1 MTDPFDSLRRD
12 RGFTAPDPRFRTDLL
27 ARLEHALVT
36 DEPTIDPPFHPTF
49 EPMEITMPADQR
61 PSPTRLALIVG
72 GVVAAIVLL
81 VTLILLRNDD
91 AADPASDST
100 ETVTSSPSTSPPST
114 EVPTTTVAPLT
125 DAEIAEAGF
134 LTTAEIGGGYAPLPS
149 ATFVF
154 DLRTP
159 GGPGAADPACEP
171 FLPSVFE
178 SAARPAT
185 VRIKGY
191 QAPGAGQQMY
201 VAVFPEQTDA
211 EAMMAAVA
219 DPTFPACMAAIV
231 SEAYS
236 QSDTDVVTNRTP
248 LVPEPPRP
256 LTSVGD
262 EMTVLAFK
270 GSYDLGGSTWADEG
284 LIPFVRVGRAVFWM
298 NPNSARTPANTD
310 GYSDELLQAALTVAA
325 EQLREAQSG

>member
-27 ARLEHALVT
+27 ARLEHALVM

-49 EPMEITMPADQR
+49 EPMEITMPADHR
-61 PSPTRLALIVG
+61 PSRTRLAFIG
-72 GVVAAIVLL
+72 GGIAAAIVLL
-81 VTLILLRNDD
+81 VALVALRDD
-91 AADPASDST
+91 DSTEPASDST
-100 ETVTSSPSTSPPST
+100 ELAASSTSTSPPST
-114 EVPTTTVAPLT
+114 AAPTTTVAALT

-134 LTTAEIGGGYAPLPS
+134 LTTAEIGGGYAPIPS

-159 GGPGAADPACEP
+159 GGPGAEDPACEP
-171 FLPSVFE
+171 FLPTVFE
-178 SAARPAT
+178 SDARPAT
-185 VRIKGY
+185 VRVKGY

-201 VAVFPEQTDA
+201 VVVFPDQTGA
-211 EAMMAAVA
+211 EAMMVSVA
-219 DPTFPACMAAIV
+219 DPAFPACMAAVV
-231 SEAYS
+231 SAAYS

-248 LVPEPPRP
+248 LVAQPPRP
-256 LTSVGD
+256 LTPVGD

-270 GSYDLGGSTWADEG
+270 GSYDLGGTTWTDEG

-310 GYSDELLQAALTVAA
+310 GYPDAQLQAALEIAT
-325 EQLREAQSG
+325 QHLRDAQSR